1 MVRGWRQGHWG
12 AGGAGLGTLGWSG
25 VGDEDSGGWGTRA
38 EGLKVRGPPSLLF
51 SLLSQPSPLQLPA
64 ASGGGGNLRQG
75 RGAGNRGWLG
85 LGGSVPGRSPA
96 HMAPPRLP
104 ARPRLC
110 VGQQVPGLPRPC
122 VQVPRPSCLLPR
134 DTGRAILSGVWG
146 WDLGGASA
154 AAPQPP
160 GDVEPALIRW
170 FRGGFRKKPGP

>member
-1 MVRGWRQGHWG
+1 MNLVLYGVELSLPLLGPS
-12 AGGAGLGTLGWSG
+12 GLG
-25 VGDEDSGGWGTRA
+25 
-38 EGLKVRGPPSLLF
+38 
-51 SLLSQPSPLQLPA
+51 A
-64 ASGGGGNLRQG
+64 AHG
-75 RGAGNRGWLG
+75 
-85 LGGSVPGRSPA
+85 
-96 HMAPPRLP
+96 P

-122 VQVPRPSCLLPR
+122 FQVPRLSCLLPR

-146 WDLGGASA
+146 WDLGGVSA

>member
-1 MVRGWRQGHWG
+1 MGPGGAGRSRTGGWGRRVVRGCRQGQWG
-12 AGGAGLGTLGWSG
+12 AGGAGRGTLGWSG
-25 VGDEDSGGWGTRA
+25 VEDEDSGGWGTRA

-110 VGQQVPGLPRPC
+110 VGQQVPGLP
-122 VQVPRPSCLLPR
+122 
-134 DTGRAILSGVWG
+134 GRASRSPASLACCPGTPEGRFCPVFGAGTSEESPLRLPSL
-146 WDLGGASA
+146 LGT
-154 AAPQPP
+154 
-160 GDVEPALIRW
+160 
-170 FRGGFRKKPGP
+170 